1 MTLRHMKIFLAVCN
15 CRCNTTQA
23 AAALH
28 MTQPAVSL
36 AIQELETYYGV
47 RLFDRIGR
55 RLKLTA
61 AGEQF
66 QAYAGHIAQLFADME
81 LQLRN
86 GEKFGPLRVGASITI
101 GAQFLPSYVK
111 TFMELHPGARIQA
124 SIGPSEGLEQKLVD
138 NILDFALME
147 GTVHGQVLVAEP
159 YMMDHLTVI
168 CPANGPFTPGQC
180 LTQKE
185 FRQQQFLLREKGSG
199 TREEFDRAVEAAGF
213 SVEPIWEATS
223 TTALVNGVISG
234 IGIAVLPQRMVLGPL
249 ERGLVIPVQVEGLR
263 FCRRFY
269 IVYHKDK
276 FLSPLAKDFLELCR
290 NYEMDYPMPQYN
302 GLF

>member
-1 MTLRHMKIFLAVCN
+1 
-15 CRCNTTQA
+15 
-23 AAALH
+23 
-28 MTQPAVSL
+28 
-36 AIQELETYYGV
+36 
-47 RLFDRIGR
+47 
-55 RLKLTA
+55 
-61 AGEQF
+61 
-66 QAYAGHIAQLFADME
+66 
-81 LQLRN
+81 
-86 GEKFGPLRVGASITI
+86 
-101 GAQFLPSYVK
+101 
-111 TFMELHPGARIQA
+111 
-124 SIGPSEGLEQKLVD
+124 
-138 NILDFALME
+138 
-147 GTVHGQVLVAEP
+147 
-159 YMMDHLTVI
+159 MMDHLTVI
-168 CPANGPFTPGQC
+168 CPANGPFLPGQC
-180 LTQKE
+180 LTQAE
-185 FRQQQFLLREKGSG
+185 FRQQKFLLREKGSG